1 MIRIKDI
8 AERAG
13 VSPTT
18 VSNVLH
24 GKAGRVSKENV
35 KKIKRIMDEMHY
47 IPSISA
53 QLLAGE
59 HSGLIGVAV
68 GYPKKNDAFALE
80 DPFVAALLA
89 KASAS

>member
-35 KKIKRIMDEMHY
+35 KKIKRIMD
-47 IPSISA
+47 
-53 QLLAGE
+53 
-59 HSGLIGVAV
+59 
-68 GYPKKNDAFALE
+68 
-80 DPFVAALLA
+80 
-89 KASAS
+89 